1 MRKLTIF
8 MLAAVLTLTFGCG
21 SSDQSGA
28 DMRAD
33 RSQGERP
40 QEKSP
45 SEGESSRNPDGKPGQ
60 KGGMSNIDVDSLDI
74 PEQMKEAIKSGKI
87 PPDQVREM
95 LARIQG
101 GGDAVPVSV
110 EPVRLGSL
118 NSYLV
123 LNGIVEPER
132 MVEIFSRLS
141 AYVKRIVKEEGD
153 YVKENEVLAT
163 LDDQEIRISY
173 DQSKIELEQARL
185 SLEEA
190 RNNYTRNQELMKREL
205 ISEQEFQTQEAEYKQ
220 RQLDF
225 ENRTES
231 FKNLELQLNWTRIR
245 SLSEGYITERL
256 IEVGD
261 KVNANE
267 QVFTVEDFKP
277 LLLRVYVP
285 TSDAIKLKA
294 GMLAEVSTE
303 ILEGAMFEGTVKL
316 INPRIDVQ
324 TGTVK
329 VTVEVNDDTMRLKP
343 GMFVETRIVIGK
355 KDDVLVIPRRALL
368 YKQNQIFVFV
378 TDRNQVTQR
387 AVTLGLTEEDHVEV
401 LSGLSEG
408 EVIVTVGVESLKDGQ
423 RIEVVR

>member
-1 MRKLTIF
+1 MRLGVTMRKLTIF

-205 ISEQEFQTQEAEYKQ
+205 ISEQEFQTLFVNNRISGPEFF
-220 RQLDF
+220 DF
-225 ENRTES
+225 CSIYVNTDDIIACIGQAGSRDKPDIAGADNR
-231 FKNLELQLNWTRIR
+231 
-245 SLSEGYITERL
+245 
-256 IEVGD
+256 
-261 KVNANE
+261 
-267 QVFTVEDFKP
+267 DFH
-277 LLLRVYVP
+277 Y
-285 TSDAIKLKA
+285 
-294 GMLAEVSTE
+294 
-303 ILEGAMFEGTVKL
+303 
-316 INPRIDVQ
+316 Q
-324 TGTVK
+324 T
-329 VTVEVNDDTMRLKP
+329 L
-343 GMFVETRIVIGK
+343 
-355 KDDVLVIPRRALL
+355 
-368 YKQNQIFVFV
+368 
-378 TDRNQVTQR
+378 
-387 AVTLGLTEEDHVEV
+387 
-401 LSGLSEG
+401 LSGIL
-408 EVIVTVGVESLKDGQ
+408 
-423 RIEVVR
+423 